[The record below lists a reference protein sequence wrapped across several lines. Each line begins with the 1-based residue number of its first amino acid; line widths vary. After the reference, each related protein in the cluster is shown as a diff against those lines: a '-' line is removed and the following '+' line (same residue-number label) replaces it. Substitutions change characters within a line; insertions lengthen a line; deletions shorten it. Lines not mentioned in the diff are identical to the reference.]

1 MSKAFLLQIN
11 TTRDC
16 NLRCTHCYISTAKKE
31 QSQTMSEEQFLKVFD
46 ELVLFLNSPRALSE
60 YSLVDIHVIG
70 GEPTMLGL
78 EFYQRTIPLIRDKL
92 KTVRQQVKLSI
103 VTNMLTDKAVEI
115 GKLFDFVAT
124 SYEIDTRFVSAKGR
138 PLPKLEEQWVE
149 NCKRLRAEGMQA
161 NVTMAVTQQAIN
173 AGARKLLDSFFEK
186 GFRNIHLGFF
196 IPSGDGLTN
205 IGTVFPAFAST
216 SQFMID
222 ATEWYLE
229 RRIEHPEL
237 YVNPVESMIESIYG
251 GEPMD
256 DIVCPIIPGS
266 LDIDWDGETV
276 TCIEAG
282 GEVDM
287 DSLGNLF
294 TEGMQSILESR
305 KYIRERTKAIVP
317 KAHCMGCDEMINC
330 QSACGI
336 LHGYWNGRG
345 ECPGFK
351 GFIKH
356 IRKLVE
362 NDGILPKSA
371 MSLPK
376 SDWRAC

>member
-1 MSKAFLLQIN
+1 
-11 TTRDC
+11 
-16 NLRCTHCYISTAKKE
+16 
-31 QSQTMSEEQFLKVFD
+31 MSEEQLLKVFD
-46 ELVLFLNSPRALSE
+46 ELVLFLNSPRALVE
-60 YSLVDIHVIG
+60 YNLADVHIIG

-78 EFYQRTIPLIRDKL
+78 AFYQRTIPLIKEKL
-92 KTVRQQVKLSI
+92 TQVKQQVKLSI
-103 VTNMLTDKAVEI
+103 VTNMVTDEAVEI

-124 SYEIDTRFVSAKGR
+124 SYEIDTRFVSSKGR
-138 PLPKLEEQWVE
+138 PLPKLEEKWVE
-149 NCKRLRAEGMQA
+149 NCKLMRAAGKEV
-161 NVTMAVTQQAIN
+161 NVTSAVTQQVIN
-173 AGARKLLDSFFEK
+173 YGAAKLLDSFFEK

-222 ATEWYLE
+222 ATNWYLE
-229 RRIEHPEL
+229 RRLDHPNL
-237 YVNPVESMIESIYG
+237 YVNPVESMIESIYRK
-251 GEPMD
+251 EAMD
-256 DIVCPIIPGS
+256 DIVCPIIPGA
-266 LDIDWDGETV
+266 LDVDWNGETV

-294 TEGMQSILESR
+294 TEGMSSILESR

-317 KAHCMGCDEMINC
+317 KAHCMGCDEMANC

-351 GFIKH
+351 AFIKY
-356 IRKLVE
+356 IRHLVE
-362 NDGILPKSA
+362 VDGVLPKSA
-371 MSLPK
+371 MNLPK

>member
-1 MSKAFLLQIN
+1 MSRAFLLQIN

-16 NLRCTHCYISTAKKE
+16 NLRCTHCYISTAKKQ
-31 QSQTMSEEQFLKVFD
+31 QSQTMTEEQLLKVFD
-46 ELVLFLNSPRALSE
+46 ELVIFLNSRRALEE
-60 YSLVDIHVIG
+60 YNLADVHIIG

-78 EFYQRTIPLIRDKL
+78 AFYQRTIPLIKEKL
-92 KTVRQQVKLSI
+92 TKVKQQVKLSI
-103 VTNMLTDKAVEI
+103 VTNMVTDEAVEI

-124 SYEIDTRFVSAKGR
+124 SYEIDTRFVSVKGR
-138 PLPKLEEQWVE
+138 PLPKLEAQWVE
-149 NCKRLRAEGMQA
+149 NCRLMRESGKEV
-161 NVTMAVTQQAIN
+161 NVTSAVTQQVIEY
-173 AGARKLLDSFFEK
+173 GASRLLDSFFDK

-205 IGTVFPAFAST
+205 IGTVFPAFAAT

-222 ATEWYLE
+222 ATKWYME
-229 RRIEHPEL
+229 RRVDHPNL
-237 YVNPVESMIESIYG
+237 YVNPVESMIESIYRK
-251 GEPMD
+251 EAMD

-266 LDIDWDGETV
+266 LDIDWNGETV

-294 TEGMQSILESR
+294 TEGMTSILESR

-317 KAHCMGCDEMINC
+317 KPHCMGCDEMANC

-356 IRKLVE
+356 IRHLVE
-362 NDGILPKSA
+362 VEGVLPKSA
-371 MSLPK
+371 MNLPM